1 MFVGFDPDQRDL
13 NPDLGNAYA
22 AHHIIPK
29 IVAGPESRGS
39 EKFYLTEFPHCSS
52 MLEPDAEAL
61 ESYLFAGLFKVERTV
76 EVETTM
82 LADVMDALN
91 IAAIDWLKIDT
102 QGRDLSV
109 IRGLDTP
116 PPAVT
121 ACCAW
126 KSSPVSRRFIAA
138 KSRSAK
144 STPTSAR
151 KASGSRI

>member
-1 MFVGFDPDQRDL
+1 
-13 NPDLGNAYA
+13 
-22 AHHIIPK
+22 
-29 IVAGPESRGS
+29 
-39 EKFYLTEFPHCSS
+39 

-116 PPAVT
+116 PP
-121 ACCAW
+121 
-126 KSSPVSRRFIAA
+126 P
-138 KSRSAK
+138 
-144 STPTSAR
+144 
-151 KASGSRI
+151 